1 MGKMGTYVH
10 RLTKT
15 ANQAFG
21 TTYATDKKI
30 LIELNKVDD
39 NIQPLLKKKNVY
51 SGNIQ
56 LIRLKG
62 TVTSGTTT
70 ITIKGY
76 QDADGTDLL
85 LPPSS
90 ATFESAVGDSTVSVS
105 FKADIFHASE
115 ADDLYI
121 FAKTNSGT
129 FTCTE
134 VQITWYE

>member
-1 MGKMGTYVH
+1 MDVFKKQIEIIK
-10 RLTKT
+10 RNNFEFFDPK
-15 ANQAFG
+15 NFSEAFDKVK
-21 TTYATDKKI
+21 TDKKI

-76 QDADGTDLL
+76 QDADGN
-85 LPPSS
+85 
-90 ATFESAVGDSTVSVS
+90 GIMNYSVP
-105 FKADIFHASE
+105 
-115 ADDLYI
+115 
-121 FAKTNSGT
+121 TNYRCL
-129 FTCTE
+129 CTKGLN
-134 VQITWYE
+134 Q